1 MGAISYQADDG
12 VRVAY
17 HDWNAGAGGPPIVL
31 QHGFATTS
39 VRNWCLSGMVEVL
52 ARGRRVIAVD
62 ARGHGESD
70 KPRDPSFYG
79 GVRLA
84 RDLSGVLD
92 LLNVESYDLVGYS
105 MGSMIAV
112 LAAARDAR
120 VRRLVLSGTGA
131 YLLERAKADGVFLS
145 VEVADAL
152 TVDDPARITDLAGA
166 FLRKVADVSR
176 ADRLALAALAR
187 SLFERYRSTP
197 SRSRRSSSWVTP
209 IHSRGVPNVWPM
221 QSPARDW
228 NSCQAITSRR
238 YTTPG
243 TRPRYSASWRCRAC
257 YRRPTA
263 GP

>member
-112 LAAARDAR
+112 HAAARDAR

-145 VEVADAL
+145 IEVADAL
-152 TVDDPARITDLAGA
+152 TVDNPGRITDLAGA

-187 SLFERYRSTP
+187 SLFERLPIDAVKVPTLVLVGDADPFAWGAERLADAIAGARLELVPGDHISTL
-197 SRSRRSSSWVTP
+197 
-209 IHSRGVPNVWPM
+209 HN
-221 QSPARDW
+221 ARY
-228 NSCQAITSRR
+228 ATSVL
-238 YTTPG
+238 G
-243 TRPRYSASWRCRAC
+243 FLAL
-257 YRRPTA
+257 
-263 GP
+263 